1 MIADT
6 ICAPATGTAGAA
18 IAIVRLSGPQTFDI
32 LKKVVDFRSPVLE
45 VGRVKYG
52 IIPGLDVVLV
62 NIFKAPHS
70 YTGED
75 SAEISCHCSPF
86 IVSRILGLLTDN
98 GARMAEPGEFTR
110 RAFVNGKMDLSQA
123 EAVSDLIASESRSQ
137 HRMALEQLR
146 GRYSEGLMAL
156 RDELVEISSLLELEL
171 DFSDQDVEFA
181 SRERLVK
188 LLNETLSEVERLVE
202 SFKLGNA
209 LRQGVP
215 VAIVGEPNSGKSTL
229 LNALLGEQ
237 RAIVSDIPGTT
248 RDTVEETL
256 NIGGIKFRFI
266 DTAGLRESSDVIE
279 KIGVERSYAA
289 IDKAKVVVLL
299 LDASSPDGSLSGAPG
314 KEGRP
319 GEWSRVENGEVGL
332 GCRSRVENEIRK
344 RLTSDQTLIVACNK
358 VDLSPA
364 PAGMLGISAL
374 NCEGLDE
381 LRSRI
386 CKAVDYNTD
395 HLMVSNERHCNAL
408 RRVADSLSA
417 VRRGLEAGTETDL
430 LCIDLRN
437 AIDALN
443 EIFGKQIG
451 TEEVLG
457 EIFGRFCIGK

>member
-1 MIADT
+1 MIGDT
-6 ICAPATGTAGAA
+6 ICAPATGTVGAA
-18 IAIVRLSGPQTFDI
+18 IAVVRLSGPDTFEI
-32 LKKVVDFRSPVLE
+32 LQKVVDFRSPVLE
-45 VGRVKYG
+45 GGRVKYG
-52 IIPGLDVVLV
+52 VIPGLDDVLV
-62 NIFKAPHS
+62 NIYKAPHS

-86 IVSRILGLLTDN
+86 IVSRILGLLADN
-98 GARMAEPGEFTR
+98 GARMAGPGEFTR
-110 RAFVNGKMDLSQA
+110 RAFVNGKMDLAQA
-123 EAVSDLIASESRSQ
+123 EAVSDLIASESQAQ
-137 HRMALEQLR
+137 HRMALNQLK

-181 SRERLVK
+181 SRERLVR
-188 LLNETLSEVERLVE
+188 LLDETLAEVEKLVE

-248 RDTVEETL
+248 RDTIEETL

-266 DTAGLRESSDVIE
+266 DTAGLRESADVIE

-299 LDASSPDGSLSGAPG
+299 VDASSLGGSDAGALADGKSGSRNG
-314 KEGRP
+314 IEKEEGRHV
-319 GEWSRVENGEVGL
+319 GRNGVEK
-332 GCRSRVENEIRK
+332 EIRE
-344 RLTSDQTLIVACNK
+344 RLTADQTLIVACNK

-374 NCEGLDE
+374 NSEGLDE
-381 LRSRI
+381 LRARI

-408 RRVADSLSA
+408 RRAAASLRA
-417 VRRGLEAGTETDL
+417 VRRGLDAGTETDL
-430 LCIDLRN
+430 VCIDLRN
-437 AIDALN
+437 ATAALN

-451 TEEVLG
+451 TEDVLG
-457 EIFGRFCIGK
+457 EIFGRFCVGK